1 MAAIPETFPT
11 AQLVERAVA
20 GDDVATTVLLSISYP
35 RLQQHLHRRIPRD
48 IQGCIDVDDVVQD
61 TQIQV
66 FRNIATFRC
75 TGPDSFYRWV
85 ATVALYRLRNIIKAQ
100 RALKRGRGRTF
111 GGSTRSGDSGSAHA
125 LLDWLCGPENTPS
138 HHASRTEA
146 HEALGQSIESLPEHY
161 RQAVRLVYL
170 EGRSV
175 EEVAKIMGRTERAIH
190 NLCYKAKEQ
199 LHLSMGSTSRFFSR
213 P

>member
-1 MAAIPETFPT
+1 MAAIPESSPT
-11 AQLVERAVA
+11 SGLIERAVA
-20 GDDVATTVLLSISYP
+20 GDEVATTVLLSICYP
-35 RLQQHLHRRIPRD
+35 RLQQHLQRLIPRD
-48 IQGCIDVDDVVQD
+48 IQACVDVDDVVQD

-66 FRNIATFRC
+66 FRNIGTFRC
-75 TGPDSFYRWV
+75 AGSDSFYRWV

-100 RALKRGRGRTF
+100 RALKRGRGRTL
-111 GGSTRSGDSGSAHA
+111 GSSIRSDESGSAHS
-125 LLDWLCGPENTPS
+125 LLDWLHGPDNTPS

-146 HEALGQSIESLPEHY
+146 RDALGISLESLPEHY

-175 EEVAKIMGRTERAIH
+175 EDVARIMGRTERAIH
-190 NLCYKAKEQ
+190 NLCHKAKDQ
-199 LHLSMGSTSRFFSR
+199 LHRSMGSTSRFFSR

>member
-1 MAAIPETFPT
+1 MTDIPSPSLTSE
-11 AQLVERAVA
+11 LIERAVA
-20 GDDVATTVLLSISYP
+20 GDEIATTVLLSISYP
-35 RLQQHLHRRIPRD
+35 RLQRHLQRRIPRD
-48 IQGCIDVDDVVQD
+48 IQACIDVDDVVQD

-66 FRNIATFRC
+66 FRSMATFRS

-85 ATVALYRLRNIIKAQ
+85 ATVALYRLRNIIKAL
-100 RALKRGRGRTF
+100 RTLKRGRGRTLD
-111 GGSTRSGDSGSAHA
+111 GAVIADGSGSSHS
-125 LLDWLCGPENTPS
+125 LLDWLHGPENTPS
-138 HHASRTEA
+138 HHASRVEA
-146 HEALGQSIESLPEHY
+146 QDALGQSLANLPEHY

-190 NLCYKAKEQ
+190 NLCHKAKER
-199 LHLSMGSTSRFFSR
+199 LHMSMGSTSRFFSR